1 MPAMTTP
8 DSQIEFF
15 FDGEG
20 LIAFGHEEALDELGR
35 IDGFSISQVSPQ
47 ILYRMRDVL
56 STVGE
61 FQERSGRYVKVGP
74 ETAKLLKQRVTT
86 GPVRGAFRRGDL
98 GLAGNAGQLFK
109 QIEIESLVRYT
120 PAVATLGSSLVA
132 QAAIEAALREI
143 KDYLDSIESKL
154 DELLRQKKVESLGEL
169 QGVANALNDAV
180 DYYRENNNVST
191 TKWSTVS
198 HLGATLHTLEA
209 TALGQISSLVEQL
222 TASQD
227 NSKKIADEFRKLDN
241 ELEHWLAY
249 LAWSLYLHDQFYV
262 LEIAHAREFEPDSL
276 DAHHDSI
283 QRRRDERIESVA
295 LHLLELNNSI
305 RSAAELTA
313 DAWFTAKHPKRAG
326 LVNAAANKAERAI
339 QDFAHRADLNFEQRS
354 QLETLSW
361 KKAVSVVFDDSV
373 KALDQGRQRGIEQIK
388 EQINET
394 HDRYRT
400 HRQKKALK
408 KSAKMVRRNAETKSL
423 KSPATPAIEELLPQT
438 QQGPHN
444 VEPEH
449 FSQKPEATE
458 E

>member
-262 LEIAHAREFEPDSL
+262 CLLYTS
-276 DAHHDSI
+276 DA
-283 QRRRDERIESVA
+283 
-295 LHLLELNNSI
+295 
-305 RSAAELTA
+305 A
-313 DAWFTAKHPKRAG
+313 DDTR
-326 LVNAAANKAERAI
+326 
-339 QDFAHRADLNFEQRS
+339 
-354 QLETLSW
+354 
-361 KKAVSVVFDDSV
+361 
-373 KALDQGRQRGIEQIK
+373 
-388 EQINET
+388 
-394 HDRYRT
+394 
-400 HRQKKALK
+400 
-408 KSAKMVRRNAETKSL
+408 
-423 KSPATPAIEELLPQT
+423 
-438 QQGPHN
+438 
-444 VEPEH
+444 
-449 FSQKPEATE
+449 
-458 E
+458 